1 MGKEAKKE
9 MKDNRIRGS
18 RKGKRV
24 GQVPQAVKKI
34 KDNHRQRRN
43 EARSQKTVRLWS
55 EMIAGGIL
63 PSGEPEWV
71 VCVEYARVSAEVG
84 WEPQGI
90 DARVSVHV
98 RECGRL
104 CVCVRRNPGL
114 QEKETQGAGAA
125 SRCPRCC
132 SACVP
137 GSPVRRGSR
146 SPYLSRRRAGP
157 RLPWPP
163 SLNPASCS
171 QQPSTPPFP
180 APSSSQESELEH

>member
-1 MGKEAKKE
+1 MKPDLKKLWGC
-9 MKDNRIRGS
+9 DQRWLQ
-18 RKGKRV
+18 V
-24 GQVPQAVKKI
+24 GFC
-34 KDNHRQRRN
+34 HRR
-43 EARSQKTVRLWS
+43 A
-55 EMIAGGIL
+55 
-63 PSGEPEWV
+63 EWV

-132 SACVP
+132 SAQASP
-137 GSPVRRGSR
+137 GVLCAGAPALRI
-146 SPYLSRRRAGP
+146 YLAVGP
-157 RLPWPP
+157 GHACPGLP

-180 APSSSQESELEH
+180 SPLLPGKRAGALAVKCRKQQVVGNP